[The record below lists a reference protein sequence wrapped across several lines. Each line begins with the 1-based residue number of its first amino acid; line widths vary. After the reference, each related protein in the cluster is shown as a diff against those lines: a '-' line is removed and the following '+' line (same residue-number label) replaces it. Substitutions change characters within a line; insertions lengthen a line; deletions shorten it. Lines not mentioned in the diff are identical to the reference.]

1 MAPGK
6 ARLVEG
12 GALVVGGGLLRLFG
26 GDLELGWFEAHPLGV
41 VLMLA
46 GGVQL
51 LDGAWRLTRGRR
63 ESA

>member
-6 ARLVEG
+6 VRLAEG

-26 GDLELGWFEAHPLGV
+26 GDLELGWFDAHPLGV
-41 VLMLA
+41 VLMVV

-51 LDGAWRLTRGRR
+51 LEGAWRLRRGR